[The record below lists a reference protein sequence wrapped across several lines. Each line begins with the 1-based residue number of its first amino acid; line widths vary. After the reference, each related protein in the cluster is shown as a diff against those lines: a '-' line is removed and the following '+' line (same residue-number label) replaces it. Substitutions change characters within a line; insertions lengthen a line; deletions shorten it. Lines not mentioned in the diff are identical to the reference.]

1 MKKKEKAFLLSVL
14 IFPGSGHI
22 LLKRYLSGFF
32 LMGIAA
38 VASYFLIY
46 GVIHQAL
53 DIAEKIKH
61 GGIYPN
67 ISAILEVVS
76 YQSAGVEIQSI
87 NTAMMVLLVTWL
99 IGIVDTYRVGRQ
111 VNRSTIAKR

>member
-61 GGIYPN
+61 GDIYPD
-67 ISAILEVVS
+67 ISAILELVS
-76 YQSAGVEIQSI
+76 HQSAGVEFQWI
-87 NTAMMVLLVTWL
+87 NTAMMVLLITWL
-99 IGIVDTYRVGRQ
+99 IGIVDTYRVCRQ
-111 VNRSTIAKR
+111 VNRSTIDKK

>member
-1 MKKKEKAFLLSVL
+1 MKKIKQAFLLSVF
-14 IFPGSGHI
+14 IFPGSGHV

-32 LMGIAA
+32 LIGVAA

-61 GGIYPN
+61 GDIYPD
-67 ISAILEVVS
+67 ISAILELVS
-76 YQSAGVEIQSI
+76 YQSTGVEVQSI
-87 NTAMMVLLVTWL
+87 NTAMMVLLAAWL
-99 IGIVDTYRVGRQ
+99 IGVVDIYRVGRQ
-111 VNRSTIAKR
+111 VNRSTIDTK